1 MANEVCP
8 VPPLSAAIAVAL
20 QVPEE
25 RVPTEVKDDAVTPE
39 PKVLLDKTSV
49 PATLKT
55 FPDST
60 LRSFLTVVVPLV
72 APMEMVVAACPI
84 FKVVVVAFIRL
95 KVVWDVVMSPPF
107 TAISPLKVMPT
118 KVGEAVV

>member
-1 MANEVCP
+1 MAKEVCP

-25 RVPTEVKDDAVTPE
+25 RVPTEVKDDAVTPD

-49 PATLKT
+49 PSTLKT
-55 FPDST
+55 FPDAT

-72 APMEMVVAACPI
+72 APMEMVVADCPI